1 MNRIKRPLVAA
12 LGALVA
18 LGGGLAT
25 ATSAGAAVVCN
36 RYNECWHTHDRLTYP
51 ANIGITFYDDTWTFP
66 NTNYHWVRDR
76 DDRGYWIHGRWHR
89 F

>member
-1 MNRIKRPLVAA
+1 MNRIQRPLIAA

-18 LGGGLAT
+18 LSGGLAA

-36 RYNECWHTHDRLTYP
+36 RYNECWHVHDRLTYP
-51 ANIGITFYDDTWTFP
+51 SGVGITFYDDTWTFP
-66 NTNYHWVRDR
+66 DATYHWLGDR
-76 DDRGYWIHGRWHR
+76 DDRGYWAHGRWHR